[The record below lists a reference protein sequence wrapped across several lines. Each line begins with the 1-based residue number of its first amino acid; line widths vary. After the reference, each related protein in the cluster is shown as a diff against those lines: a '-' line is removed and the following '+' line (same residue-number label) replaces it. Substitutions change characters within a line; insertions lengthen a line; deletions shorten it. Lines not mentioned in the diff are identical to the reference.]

1 MVWSDFELDS
11 ARTKFIDDNPGGR
24 QPGRGAAVAH
34 KEDQGVPNSWSSIGA
49 PRRSTDTDRSS

>member
-24 QPGRGAAVAH
+24 RPGRGAAVAYE
-34 KEDQGVPNSWSSIGA
+34 EDQGVPSLWSSIGA
-49 PRRSTDTDRSS
+49 HRRSTDADRSS